1 MASSNPDTKSF
12 LLRGLW
18 GSSRKVSCIPLAG
31 CPNQAFQKGKVIG
44 LQFHMESS
52 VDSIVRL
59 IRNCSDELVEGE
71 YVHMGDEILSQ
82 AWQIDE
88 MNRTM
93 FRFLDEIEKRY
104 GV

>member
-1 MASSNPDTKSF
+1 
-12 LLRGLW
+12 
-18 GSSRKVSCIPLAG
+18 
-31 CPNQAFQKGKVIG
+31 
-44 LQFHMESS
+44 MESS

-104 GV
+104 GVWVKGSSHV